1 MEMLNGS
8 DESILILLML
18 VLVML
23 VLMMQ
28 INHDLEV
35 AEMQSGDE

>member
-1 MEMLNGS
+1 MEILQGS
-8 DESILILLML
+8 DEVLLMLLML

-23 VLMMQ
+23 MQMMQ